1 MCTVCRMGKY
11 KLIDGNP
18 GNNRDWFPPYLS
30 EKYEDMQNPKVDRNV
45 TLLFDLNSK
54 YNHYCSN

>member
-18 GNNRDWFPPYLS
+18 GNNRDWFPPYLP

-45 TLLFDLNSK
+45 TLLFDLDS
-54 YNHYCSN
+54 